1 MKISELRQKTKSEL
15 EGLLND
21 DREKLRQLYFY
32 LAAGKVKNVREVRK
46 TKKEIAQIFT
56 LIKNIK

>member
-1 MKISELRQKTKSEL
+1 MKIAELSQKTKSEL

-21 DREKLRQLYFY
+21 DREKLRQLYFD